1 MPVAIAVS
9 RSLSS
14 AWANRPDRDVA
25 GWGIPPEA
33 AHHCPT
39 VIDRHSGVNQDD
51 VRALGRGSLV
61 TLLAIIGQNNLKI
74 IGAGAF

>member
-1 MPVAIAVS
+1 
-9 RSLSS
+9 L
-14 AWANRPDRDVA
+14 
-25 GWGIPPEA
+25 GIPPEA

-51 VRALGRGSLV
+51 VRALGRGQLV

-74 IGAGAF
+74 IGADAF